1 MAKILENK
9 PAEKEKQAYRLVELK
24 EAMEASY
31 DNLQKVIADQLKL
44 LELVK
49 AHDDEH
55 RFDDFLKESE
65 AQLAKLDGQQKELEH
80 RIKVMERV
88 VKMMYETNELN
99 ELTELLLE
107 GLGVFSGK

>member
-9 PAEKEKQAYRLVELK
+9 PAEKQAYRLIELK

-65 AQLAKLDGQQKELEH
+65 AQLAKLDGQRKELEH

>member
-1 MAKILENK
+1 MAKILEQK
-9 PAEKEKQAYRLVELK
+9 PAEKEKQAYRLIELK

-49 AHDDEH
+49 TYDDEH
-55 RFDDFLKESE
+55 RFDEFLKESE
-65 AQLAKLDGQQKELEH
+65 AQLAKLDGQQKELGN
-80 RIKVMERV
+80 RIKVMEKV

>member
-65 AQLAKLDGQQKELEH
+65 AQLAKLDCQRKELEH